1 MYTYIYHTSHVFQ
14 AHTETSLKFSTFL
27 RNTFV
32 WALCCVLEFFLRRSW
47 FFFCIYIIIHTYFRL
62 ILKQY
67 VDNLLAGDHLY
78 IYTYIYVCICM
89 YMCAYIYICM
99 YIYIYIYMYIYVYVC
114 IYIYVCVCVCVCV
127 CNIYIYKQQVPTHN
141 KKNTVAFRKYAHR
154 VSTSKNVPTKCLPF
168 KKSLTNI
175 TSACQKENA

>member
-1 MYTYIYHTSHVFQ
+1 M
-14 AHTETSLKFSTFL
+14 
-27 RNTFV
+27 R
-32 WALCCVLEFFLRRSW
+32 
-47 FFFCIYIIIHTYFRL
+47 TYFRL
-62 ILKQY
+62 MVQHHFTRRRPPII
-67 VDNLLAGDHLY
+67 Y
-78 IYTYIYVCICM
+78 IYTYRYVYVYLYVCICM